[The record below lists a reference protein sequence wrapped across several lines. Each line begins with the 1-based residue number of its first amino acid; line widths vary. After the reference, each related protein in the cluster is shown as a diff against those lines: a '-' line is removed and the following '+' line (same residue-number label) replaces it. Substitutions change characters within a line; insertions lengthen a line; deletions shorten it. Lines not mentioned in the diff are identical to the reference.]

1 MEEGAALTS
10 GDSAVLVVDPFGARS
25 VTSTVANQGQFSFAA
40 SSYDVLAAAKYLSVL
55 PEIDRAHIG
64 ALGYSRG
71 GTAVIPAAVSPLSDD
86 VRGQGISLRAVAAG
100 WPLGS

>member
-71 GTAVIPAAVSPLSDD
+71 GTAGIQAPGPPLAHAVPGP
-86 VRGQGISLRAVAAG
+86 RISLTADSL
-100 WPLGS
+100 P